1 MDSFSLRE
9 LIFQLDIESLINLY
23 FTNKE
28 VKLLLDN
35 KEILFVLGR
44 KFNLAKSNTFKE
56 FVYNY
61 DHKYVTK
68 RCFNYFSLEDCL
80 FKASSEG
87 NIDVVKTAISK
98 IKNENV
104 AKYEEIGLYNGTMAN
119 AAQGGY
125 KEIVQMMLDLG
136 ANEYNRAM
144 DEAAEE
150 GHKEIVDLIA
160 MYANKVR

>member
-9 LIFQLDIESLINLY
+9 LIFQLDIESLVNLY

-68 RCFNYFSLEDCL
+68 RCFNYFSIQTCL
-80 FKASSEG
+80 IKASSEG

-98 IKNENV
+98 IKNGNMCPWE
-104 AKYEEIGLYNGTMAN
+104 K
-119 AAQGGY
+119 
-125 KEIVQMMLDLG
+125 
-136 ANEYNRAM
+136 
-144 DEAAEE
+144 
-150 GHKEIVDLIA
+150 
-160 MYANKVR
+160 